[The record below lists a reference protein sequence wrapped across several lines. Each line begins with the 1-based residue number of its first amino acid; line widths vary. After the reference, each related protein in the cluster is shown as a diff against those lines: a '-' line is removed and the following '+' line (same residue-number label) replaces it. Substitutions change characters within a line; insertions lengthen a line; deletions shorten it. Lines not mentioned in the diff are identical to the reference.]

1 MTTSGVMRT
10 AASWSPL
17 LALDAVG
24 SDRGSAG
31 AMEESTQSPRL
42 LIVDE
47 SRMARAALIKRVRE
61 RYGFREEVNSESA
74 WQALVLDHSIQLVIC
89 PLTLPLLEG
98 DGLLVRVRAS
108 RLARLRQMPVL
119 VIAGDNQEANQRA
132 RELGASDLVSRSIES
147 GELLERI
154 ATLIDLAQ
162 MESEL
167 ARQATN
173 PAQHPL
179 TGLPTR
185 QHIELQAASALAQS
199 LRHGAPASIL
209 VMGFDRFDAL
219 RSEHGDELAG
229 KLQQKLASILAQKVR
244 KEDSLGHYS
253 DSELAVVS
261 PGTPYPACEAFA
273 NRLREAFAVAH
284 IAVHGQRLALS
295 VSVGVANTPVDR
307 AASATSL
314 LALAGERLKT
324 ARQAGGNRVL
334 ACVDQA
340 EPQAPVP
347 RLGHAIDLI
356 RAGNDA
362 AVVPHLAHLCREIL
376 PFLEL
381 LEREWKLGLPLAGIR
396 ERMQDRERES
406 EDTRQA

>member
-1 MTTSGVMRT
+1 MAEPTER
-10 AASWSPL
+10 
-17 LALDAVG
+17 
-24 SDRGSAG
+24 
-31 AMEESTQSPRL
+31 PRI

-61 RYGFREEVNSESA
+61 HYSFREEVNGESA

-89 PLTLPLLEG
+89 SLSLPLLDG

-119 VIAGDNQEANQRA
+119 MIAGDNQEANQRA
-132 RELGASDLVSRSIES
+132 RQLGASDLVSRSIES
-147 GELLERI
+147 SELLARI

-162 MESEL
+162 VESEL
-167 ARQATN
+167 AEQAAS
-173 PAQHPL
+173 PAQHAL

-185 QHIELQAASALAQS
+185 QHIELQTANALAQS
-199 LRHGAPASIL
+199 LRLEAPASIL

-219 RSEHGDELAG
+219 RAEHGDDLAG

-244 KEDSLGHYS
+244 KEDTLGHYS

-340 EPQAPVP
+340 QPEVPVP

-356 RAGNDA
+356 RAGHAA
-362 AVVPHLAHLCREIL
+362 AVIPHLAHLSREIL

-381 LEREWKLGLPLAGIR
+381 LEREWKLGLPLADIR
-396 ERMQDRERES
+396 ERMLDREHEFQ
-406 EDTRQA
+406 DTRQA

>member
-1 MTTSGVMRT
+1 V
-10 AASWSPL
+10 
-17 LALDAVG
+17 
-24 SDRGSAG
+24 
-31 AMEESTQSPRL
+31 
-42 LIVDE
+42 
-47 SRMARAALIKRVRE
+47 
-61 RYGFREEVNSESA
+61 
-74 WQALVLDHSIQLVIC
+74 
-89 PLTLPLLEG
+89 
-98 DGLLVRVRAS
+98 
-108 RLARLRQMPVL
+108 
-119 VIAGDNQEANQRA
+119 
-132 RELGASDLVSRSIES
+132 
-147 GELLERI
+147 
-154 ATLIDLAQ
+154 
-162 MESEL
+162 ESEL

-185 QHIELQAASALAQS
+185 QHVELQAASALAQS
-199 LRHGAPASIL
+199 LRHDAPASIL

-229 KLQQKLASILAQKVR
+229 KLQQRLASILAQKVR
-244 KEDSLGHYS
+244 KEDTLGHYS

-284 IAVHGQRLALS
+284 IAVHGQRLDLS

-340 EPQAPVP
+340 QPQAPAP

-356 RAGNDA
+356 RAGHA
-362 AVVPHLAHLCREIL
+362 EAVIPHLAQLGREIL

-381 LEREWKLGLPLAGIR
+381 LEREWKLGLPLADLR
-396 ERMQDRERES
+396 ERMLDREHEYQ
-406 EDTRQA
+406 DTRQA